1 MAEGDDILFL
11 VDNLPEKTVTL
22 VWFKG
27 LTNMKAVIAI
37 YGRHINLSA
46 SGPLHSGRETIY
58 YNGSLLI
65 KKFTQKDTG
74 FYTLRSYDKYLNI
87 ISTTF
92 TYVHVHDFLWNCGR
106 HATSAQPTIESVPPI
121 AAEGGSVRLL
131 IHNLPEN
138 LQGFVWF
145 KGMSVF
151 RDHEIARIMT
161 DMNSSVTGPAH
172 SGRETLNSDGSLLLY
187 NVTQNDAGLYTL
199 RIMSTDLKSEEA
211 HVQLHVNSSLF
222 PCCNPLTSSQLMIQ
236 PVPLYANEG
245 ESVLLQVHNL
255 PEDLQAFTWYRAIYR
270 VPYFEIVKCSRVLN
284 TTTWG
289 NQYSRRET
297 VYPNGSLL
305 LQDIAEKDAGMY
317 TLEILKSDFKTEKAY
332 VQFHVNNFLWKCGR
346 LATSS
351 QPTIESVPP
360 KVVELGDVLLLVHN
374 PPENVV
380 GFVWVK
386 GMTES
391 KNIVAARYIS
401 DRKTTMLG
409 PAYSGRETLYS
420 DGSLLLRS
428 VTLNDS
434 GLYTLEILR
443 TDMTTEAAQV
453 QLKVHTFLPLCC
465 DPLSPPQLT
474 IRPVP
479 QYAAVGEVF
488 LLQVHNLPEDSRSFS
503 WYKSRRRA
511 PVLKIVDY
519 NRANNSVSWEPEYRQ
534 RGMVYYNGSLMLQDV
549 TEKDTGR
556 YTLEVFNKD
565 FKFKKASVEFY
576 VKKSVTQPLIEMTD
590 ATVAGCR
597 FVTFTCISPDT
608 DVSIRWIFNNNTLYL
623 TERVTLSPTKC
634 GLRINPVKS
643 EDAGEYQCEVSNQVS
658 MKTSLPFSWP

>member
-1 MAEGDDILFL
+1 MESSLLLCKGCTPWQGLLLIASLLIFGHLPTTARVITELVPPEVAEGENVLFI
-11 VDNLPEKTVTL
+11 VHNLPENVKSFA
-22 VWFKG
+22 WFKG
-27 LTNMKAVIAI
+27 LKMEKQGIATYRRRKSLVTN
-37 YGRHINLSA
+37 
-46 SGPLHSGRETIY
+46 GPMHSGRETIY
-58 YNGSLLI
+58 
-65 KKFTQKDTG
+65 
-74 FYTLRSYDKYLNI
+74 R
-87 ISTTF
+87 
-92 TYVHVHDFLWNCGR
+92 
-106 HATSAQPTIESVPPI
+106 
-121 AAEGGSVRLL
+121 
-131 IHNLPEN
+131 
-138 LQGFVWF
+138 
-145 KGMSVF
+145 
-151 RDHEIARIMT
+151 
-161 DMNSSVTGPAH
+161 
-172 SGRETLNSDGSLLLY
+172 
-187 NVTQNDAGLYTL
+187 
-199 RIMSTDLKSEEA
+199 
-211 HVQLHVNSSLF
+211 
-222 PCCNPLTSSQLMIQ
+222 
-236 PVPLYANEG
+236 
-245 ESVLLQVHNL
+245 
-255 PEDLQAFTWYRAIYR
+255 
-270 VPYFEIVKCSRVLN
+270 
-284 TTTWG
+284 
-289 NQYSRRET
+289 
-297 VYPNGSLL
+297 NGSLL
-305 LQDIAEKDAGMY
+305 LQKVSHNDTGFFTLQTYDRHEK
-317 TLEILKSDFKTEKAY
+317 ILSTTSVY
-332 VQFHVNNFLWKCGR
+332 LHVHDFLWKCGR

-360 KVVELGDVLLLVHN
+360 KVEEWGDVLLLVHN

-391 KNIVAARYIS
+391 KNIVAARYIP

-511 PVLKIVDY
+511 PVLKIVGY
-519 NRANNSVSWEPEYRQ
+519 NRAKNSVSWEPEYRR

-623 TERVTLSPTKC
+623 TERMTLSPTKC
-634 GLRINPVKS
+634 GLRINPVKN

-658 MKTSLPFSWP
+658 MKTSLPISWP